1 MNILTYR
8 CREHRGLKP
17 LIKLINTNGPDLL
30 TNVSLAL
37 GRCAEDGEALKYI
50 RHLDGIKYQISID
63 QIIWY
68 SFYAAFYVKYVL
80 TYFSIFLQECAFS
93 GRY

>member
-1 MNILTYR
+1 MCNSPIAFSELNYYFDIS

-50 RHLDGIKYQISID
+50 RHLDGIKYKVPMD
-63 QIIWY
+63 QM
-68 SFYAAFYVKYVL
+68 
-80 TYFSIFLQECAFS
+80 IFVIL
-93 GRY
+93 